1 MLTAAQ
7 CAAAPLWWLEQERDR
22 LERQIKQA
30 SKYQTVWGIEDRQA
44 RLELVE
50 QQIWYINPPEQ
61 AVLP

>member
-30 SKYQTVWGIEDRQA
+30 AKYQTVWGIEDRQA
-44 RLELVE
+44 RLELIE
-50 QQIWYINPPEQ
+50 QQIWYINPPEE
-61 AVLP
+61 AVQP